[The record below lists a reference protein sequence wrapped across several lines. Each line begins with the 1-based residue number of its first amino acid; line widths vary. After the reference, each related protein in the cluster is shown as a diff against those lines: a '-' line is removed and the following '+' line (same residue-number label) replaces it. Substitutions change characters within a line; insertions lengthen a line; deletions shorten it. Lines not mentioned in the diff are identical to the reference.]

1 MSENEKKEIGK
12 TEQNR
17 PNREKTRKMLT
28 IYALVFI
35 GVVLLLVLVSWGVQM
50 RENQRLEDIL
60 EEQQIVASGVAEKY
74 DNLRKENDKLI
85 ANNKDLQN
93 KVNSMDAIL
102 GSVKEDITGKTDAE
116 AADLLL
122 KSVRRAEGLQ
132 ALSELQ
138 RTYRK
143 STKAVCRVLIAKME
157 QECYSEWFTKDELTE
172 YNYIKKQVNYISK

>member
-1 MSENEKKEIGK
+1 MSENEKKEVVK
-12 TEQNR
+12 NESNR
-17 PNREKTRKMLT
+17 PNREKTRKMLM
-28 IYALVFI
+28 IYSLVFV

-60 EEQQIVASGVAEKY
+60 EEQQIAANGVAEKY

-85 ANNKDLQN
+85 ANNKDLQQ
-93 KVNSMDAIL
+93 KVNSMTAIL
-102 GSVKEDITGKTDAE
+102 GPVQEDITGKTDAE

-122 KSVRRAEGLQ
+122 KSLRRAEAME

-143 STKAVCRVLIAKME
+143 STKAVCRVLISKME
-157 QECYSEWFTKDELTE
+157 QECYAEWFTKDELTE
-172 YNYIKKQVNYISK
+172 YEYIKKQVNYVSK